1 MLTISSECTS
11 KNEWIWVKW
20 PVWIGL
26 NRKQNS
32 SDKTAGTTNNKSG
45 HQIVVI
51 IFLSCIIVFLDI
63 EQFYADI
70 LCSTTVNFYLG
81 VVFFDIVILPVQYLF
96 LLGYNKLFIP
106 SIISFKPDE
115 AEGIFGWVTFCLL
128 FLIPCALG
136 SVHYLS
142 LGKGG
147 GGAEKFE
154 LLPLGVIGVSR
165 YLGGH
170 HERFPMSRAP
180 KCYNGFFIR
189 A

>member
-1 MLTISSECTS
+1 MSISQC
-11 KNEWIWVKW
+11 VY
-20 PVWIGL
+20 
-26 NRKQNS
+26 
-32 SDKTAGTTNNKSG
+32 NKSG

-96 LLGYNKLFIP
+96 LLGYNKLFIL
-106 SIISFKPDE
+106 SITSFEPDE
-115 AEGIFGWVTFCLL
+115 AGGIFGWVTFCLL
-128 FLIPCALG
+128 FLIPWALG

-142 LGKGG
+142 LGGG
-147 GGAEKFE
+147 GGGRKIWAAS
-154 LLPLGVIGVSR
+154 LGGHWSFKIVGE
-165 YLGGH
+165 GH

-180 KCYNGFFIR
+180 KSGPSCSK
-189 A
+189 AD

>member
-1 MLTISSECTS
+1 MSISQY
-11 KNEWIWVKW
+11 VY
-20 PVWIGL
+20 
-26 NRKQNS
+26 
-32 SDKTAGTTNNKSG
+32 NKSG

-51 IFLSCIIVFLDI
+51 NFFKLYYRFLDI

-70 LCSTTVNFYLG
+70 LCSTTVNFFLG

-106 SIISFKPDE
+106 SIISFEPDE

-142 LGKGG
+142 LGGG
-147 GGAEKFE
+147 GRK
-154 LLPLGVIGVSR
+154 I
-165 YLGGH
+165 
-170 HERFPMSRAP
+170 
-180 KCYNGFFIR
+180 
-189 A
+189 

>member
-1 MLTISSECTS
+1 MSISQC
-11 KNEWIWVKW
+11 VY
-20 PVWIGL
+20 
-26 NRKQNS
+26 
-32 SDKTAGTTNNKSG
+32 NKSG

-96 LLGYNKLFIP
+96 LLGYNKLFIL
-106 SIISFKPDE
+106 SITSFEPDE
-115 AEGIFGWVTFCLL
+115 AGGIFGWVTFCLL
-128 FLIPCALG
+128 FLIPWALG

-142 LGKGG
+142 LGGAGG

-154 LLPLGVIGVSR
+154 LLPWGSLEFQDSWGG
-165 YLGGH
+165 GGH
-170 HERFPMSRAP
+170 YERFPMSRAP
-180 KCYNGFFIR
+180 KSGPSCSK
-189 A
+189 AH